1 MSKRI
6 IFEGIGVSK
15 KRVKDFEKGF
25 YDYVEKQRLKQ
36 ERKITR
42 IKKQAESFLLDSN
55 STKEQ
60 IDWAKDVLRND
71 NEDD

>member
-6 IFEGIGVSK
+6 IFESISLSK
-15 KRVKDFEKGF
+15 ERVKDFEKGF

-42 IKKQAESFLLDSN
+42 IKKQAEGFLLDSN

-60 IDWAKDVLRND
+60 IDWAKDVLKKLQ
-71 NEDD
+71 EGE

>member
-1 MSKRI
+1 MNKKI

-42 IKKQAESFLLDSN
+42 IKKQAEGFLLDSN

-60 IDWAKDVLRND
+60 IDWAKDVLKKLQ
-71 NEDD
+71 EGE